1 MKSFTAAALLSSAAA
16 LAPIARRAAPL
27 ASVASKAPAAIA
39 AVAVAAAPLNAGAL
53 STGDLILPVGGLTLL
68 LTGVLAGII
77 GYTTIGDGPA
87 NPANKK

>member
-1 MKSFTAAALLSSAAA
+1 MSWPRRRRGPRRESR
-16 LAPIARRAAPL
+16 LARA
-27 ASVASKAPAAIA
+27 
-39 AVAVAAAPLNAGAL
+39 
-53 STGDLILPVGGLTLL
+53 GGLTLL